1 MEAPAV
7 LYHYTS
13 LDTLAMILH
22 NRTIRFSRFLDSH
35 FHCNSLRTQRNA
47 LR

>member
-1 MEAPAV
+1 MARKLKNINGPWYV
-7 LYHYTS
+7 G
-13 LDTLAMILH
+13 LDC
-22 NRTIRFSRFLDSH
+22 H